1 MYCFKFFLHDPIIW
15 VVYGTFEIYTSILFW
30 LYIQFFN
37 CVQDGGPLPIS
48 WTTHNKLPALTVS
61 CSASGGGKGPPD
73 LNFKTCRYILDTE
86 SALRDTNMDIC
97 LEASLLWYG
106 TLFSLMPHTVG
117 KSFVSYE
124 LCVCAVLSFAT
135 SSGHCLV
142 FLPNMQPPAV
152 PSKFLILCLL
162 LYKLVAHC

>member
-1 MYCFKFFLHDPIIW
+1 M
-15 VVYGTFEIYTSILFW
+15 
-30 LYIQFFN
+30 
-37 CVQDGGPLPIS
+37 QDGGPLPIS

-86 SALRDTNMDIC
+86 SALRDTNMDISP
-97 LEASLLWYG
+97 LWYTFISLL
-106 TLFSLMPHTVG
+106 PHTVG

-124 LCVCAVLSFAT
+124 LFVCAVLSFAT

-142 FLPNMQPPAV
+142 FPNMQSPAV
-152 PSKFLILCLL
+152 ASVPLVVEIRLILFFL
-162 LYKLVAHC
+162 KQQ